1 MKIVVVGTGY
11 VGLTTAVALAH
22 IGNKVVCFDS
32 DKGKIEEL
40 SHAKLSIKEQGL
52 EPMLLES
59 IGKGNILFT
68 NNLSNAL
75 NGAEIIFNAIVT
87 PIRIDGSADSSPIL
101 QFAKKIGSEMT
112 SPLIYVSKSTVPI
125 GTTAQVKRIVDEC
138 LRKRGVKTSFEVIS
152 SPEFLREGTALD
164 SFFNPDKIVIGATS
178 EETSSTLLKLLAPT
192 IKEGTKVIK
201 TSIEAAELAKL
212 SSNMLLA
219 TRISYMNT
227 IANICD
233 EIGVDFK
240 EVHAAMFA
248 GVAMPLYAGAGYSG
262 ACFPKDVR
270 TLISRVKEF
279 GVDATLLEA
288 VEEFNQNQKL
298 LLYNKMKRHFLNNIK
313 GRKIAIW
320 GVATK
325 ANSSDIEN
333 SVSEAIVRELLAEG
347 CEISIYDSNVS
358 EKFINLFLSN
368 NIFNTPNKYDAVKGA
383 DALFV
388 LNDDEEFRVTDWD
401 RVNKLMTSPLIL
413 DAPNI
418 CNRKELSEKGFIC
431 YGIIK

>member
-101 QFAKKIGSEMT
+101 QFAKKIGSEIT

-125 GTTAQVKRIVDEC
+125 GTTAQVKTIVDER

-178 EETSSTLLKLLAPT
+178 EKASSVILKLLSPT

-233 EIGVDFK
+233 EIRADFK

-248 GVAMPLYAGAGYSG
+248 GATMPLYAGVGYSG

-270 TLISRVKEF
+270 TLISSIKEM
-279 GVDATLLEA
+279 GADATLLSA
-288 VEEFNQNQKL
+288 VENVNNSQKRL
-298 LLYNKMKRHFLNNIK
+298 LFDKFCKQYTTDISNKRV
-313 GRKIAIW
+313 AIW
-320 GVATK
+320 GVSAKVGTEDFENTAAEEIIK
-325 ANSSDIEN
+325 LLTAKGVAVSICDFISPSKIEN
-333 SVSEAIVRELLAEG
+333 KYASYNIN
-347 CEISIYDSNVS
+347 ITDNIYES
-358 EKFINLFLSN
+358 
-368 NIFNTPNKYDAVKGA
+368 ARGA
-383 DALFV
+383 DAIIL
-388 LNDDEEFRVTDWD
+388 LTDYAQFKNPDWE
-401 RVNKLMTSPLIL
+401 RIKELMREPYIL
-413 DAPNI
+413 DGKNI
-418 CNRKELSEKGFIC
+418 YDRDELGQIGFK
-431 YGIIK
+431 YEGVGR